1 MATIDFQP
9 IWSFCA
15 VAREGGFTR
24 AATWLGVDKSKV
36 SRDVIDLETR
46 LGAKLL
52 LRTTRT
58 VRLTPEGQ
66 SLYERAQPAFAA
78 LESALTAAAGQ
89 QVAARGE
96 VTFATTP
103 ELGRVLAPTLTA
115 FRMRH
120 PHITLKL
127 DLATRLVDLTREAT
141 DLALRL
147 GRPGGEQWTARRVA
161 QLSSGF
167 FASPSYLERRGRPTA
182 IEQLADHLGLWPSPA
197 KGQRTF
203 AFSGEISKPAVEC
216 SDFEML
222 RQLALRGAGITLL
235 PDFLTVSDVQSGAL
249 ERVFP
254 SLSVGASPLY
264 LVSGAPRQLPLRVVL
279 LRQYLLEELPRV
291 LNSN

>member
-1 MATIDFQP
+1 MDFQP

-15 VAREGGFTR
+15 VAREGNFTR
-24 AATWLGVDKSKV
+24 AATWLRVDKSKV
-36 SRDVIDLETR
+36 SRDVTELETR

-78 LESALTAAAGQ
+78 LESALAAAEGQ
-89 QVAARGE
+89 QMAARGE

-103 ELGRVLAPTLTA
+103 ELGRVLATTLTT
-115 FRMRH
+115 FRLRH

-127 DLATRLVDLTREAT
+127 DLATRLVDLTREGI

-147 GRPGGEQWTARRVA
+147 GRPGGEGGTARRVG

-167 FASPSYLERRGRPTA
+167 YAAPSYLARRGRPSTP
-182 IEQLADHLGLWPSPA
+182 EQLAEHMGLWPSPA

-203 AFSGEISKPAVEC
+203 AFSGKVGKAVVEC

-222 RQLALRGAGITLL
+222 KQLALRGAGITLL
-235 PDFLTVSDVQSGAL
+235 PDFLAASDVFGGAL
-249 ERVFP
+249 ERVLP
-254 SLSVGASPLY
+254 SVSVGASPLF
-264 LVSGAPRQLPLRVVL
+264 LVSGPPRTLPQRVVL
-279 LRQYLLEELPRV
+279 LRQHLLEELPRI
-291 LNSN
+291 LNAS